1 MAAAA
6 RVGSAQTQAPKKAR
20 MAEKEG
26 SNETKQSQGQITRKS

>member
-26 SNETKQSQGQITRKS
+26 SKSG